1 MLDVAILT
9 TPQHDGVVSHERF
22 ARELLAALRERGGI
36 NARVVGRDQ
45 AQGARSGT
53 LRDRGRRTA
62 SRFIGYPR
70 AARRLR
76 ADVFHLID
84 QSYGHLVAALP
95 AQRVVATCHDLV
107 PMRAGLPGA
116 GFTVPRVTRA
126 RCGFSARGL
135 RRAAHVACVSEA
147 TRTDVIELL
156 GIDAQRTSVVPNGL
170 AESFRPLSGDRR
182 EHVRAELGGDAKL
195 VLHVSSGAV
204 YKNVEG
210 TLEALARLRASE
222 PRALLVRVGAALT
235 DEQRTL
241 AARLGVSAA
250 VRELGRVD
258 DERLVELYNAAD
270 AMLFPSHWE
279 GFGWPALEALA
290 CGTPTDVS
298 DCAPLRET
306 VGNAALAAPARDPDA
321 LAAAVLE
328 LWSSPALR
336 DSLRERGLQRAAEF
350 SWRATAARYAALYE
364 QIAAR
369 ATR

>member
-9 TPQHDGVVSHERF
+9 TPAHDGVVSHERF
-22 ARELLAALRERGGI
+22 ARELLAGLRELDGI
-36 NARVVGRDQ
+36 EARVVGRQEGQD
-45 AQGARSGT
+45 ATGRSLT
-53 LRDRGRRTA
+53 DRTRRTA

-76 ADVFHLID
+76 ADAFHLID

-95 AQRVVATCHDLV
+95 AERVLATCHDLV
-107 PMRAGLPGA
+107 PIRAGLPGA

-126 RCGFSARGL
+126 RCGFSARWL

-147 TRTDVIELL
+147 TRADVIELL
-156 GIDAQRTSVVPNGL
+156 GVDPQRTSVVPNGL
-170 AESFRPLSGDRR
+170 ARSFRPLAEDERGR
-182 EHVRAELGGDAKL
+182 VRAGLDSEARLL
-195 VLHVSSGAV
+195 LHVSSGAV

-210 TLEALARLRASE
+210 TLEVLARLRASE
-222 PRALLVRVGAALT
+222 PRTLLLRAGAPLT
-235 DEQRTL
+235 EEQRAL
-241 AARLGVSAA
+241 AEHLGVLPA
-250 VRELGRVD
+250 VRELGRVSD
-258 DERLVELYNAAD
+258 QRLVELYNAAD

-290 CGTPTDVS
+290 CGTPTVVS

-306 VGNAALAAPARDPDA
+306 VGGAALAAPAGDAGA

-336 DSLRERGLQRAAEF
+336 GSLRERGLQRAAEF
-350 SWRATAARYAALYE
+350 SWPATAARYAALYE
-364 QIAAR
+364 AIGAR
-369 ATR
+369 AAG